1 MSYINYT
8 CRYNKRHK
16 IVIAIIAVLV
26 LLLQWIPYV
35 VIKNEL
41 APADHK
47 ECVEISKQPT
57 CASEKGFFVY
67 EVNKERTEIK
77 RISAYNSCYEYYKN
91 DNMQSIWPD
100 WFYVFAGLF
109 TLAEIL
115 ALFIG
120 ACYGLI
126 AGIGAIFNWLS
137 SGSKYIT
144 TVEED
149 EVTGVVEEP
158 DWTEQGGSHDTEN
171 SDDNEGDN

>member
-16 IVIAIIAVLV
+16 IVIAIIAVIV

-35 VIKNEL
+35 IIKNEL
-41 APADHK
+41 APADHM

-57 CASEKGFFVY
+57 CASEKGFFAY

-77 RISAYNSCYEYYKN
+77 RIPVYKTCYDYYKN
-91 DNMQSIWPD
+91 DNLQSIWPE
-100 WFYVFAGLF
+100 WFYCLGGLF
-109 TLAEIL
+109 TIVEAF
-115 ALFIG
+115 ALFIA

-126 AGIGAIFNWLS
+126 TGIAAIFKWLC
-137 SGSKYIT
+137 SGSKYVT

-149 EVTGVVEEP
+149 EVTNVAEEP
-158 DWTEQGGSHDTEN
+158 DWTEQGDSYDTEN
-171 SDDNEGDN
+171 GDDNQGDN

>member
-16 IVIAIIAVLV
+16 IVIAIIAVIV

-41 APADHK
+41 APADHM

-57 CASEKGFFVY
+57 CASEKGFFAY
-67 EVNKERTEIK
+67 EVNKGRTEIK

-91 DNMQSIWPD
+91 DNMQSIWPE
-100 WFYVFAGLF
+100 WFCVFAGLF

-126 AGIGAIFNWLS
+126 TGIGAIFNWLS

-144 TVEED
+144 TVEKD
-149 EVTGVVEEP
+149 EITNVIEES
-158 DWTEQGGSHDTEN
+158 DWTEQGDSYDTEN
-171 SDDNEGDN
+171 DDDNKGDN